1 MGRGRE
7 LVLSGAAMTPFMQ
20 RSLRN
25 LCLVLMAIAILGFS
39 IVGHYG
45 ISYDE
50 EGPLR
55 VAFENFKIVREGK
68 PYQGHLRHYGT
79 LFNMAS
85 EVAFQ
90 GKIRFS
96 GSAFPA
102 QDRFDSGSYVIA
114 PFYERLKVKRVLRF
128 LLALTTYAAVAGLV
142 AVLVGWQYAW
152 LGALLLALFPRFW
165 GHSFINSKD
174 IPLAAMITLG
184 TLLGVCFIGYLQK
197 HEKISLRIGF
207 NPVTLS
213 ALGYGVWVGLVAGV
227 RLDGS
232 IVLLFTLIAHCVS
245 GLGAESILGWFSRF
259 WGVYGVAALAWMG
272 MTLLINP
279 SAWFNPWQWF
289 WETLQFYYDEDWDLT
304 VLFDGKFIKAED
316 PPWNYLP
323 KWLSIVTP
331 EIFLLVFGL
340 GLVGLIWRYQT
351 FSRLQKACIVG
362 VLLQI
367 FALPLLVIGLRST
380 IYDEARMFLYMIP
393 GIATL
398 ATITLVWIYQWV
410 YQALAHKYLKLFAI
424 ALTIALLSPI
434 ALDMIALHPYE
445 YLYFNRSFG
454 GLVKAQGRFETDY
467 WALSMREGM
476 EWINRTVAP
485 NSTIVSSAPIYAA
498 APFARA
504 DLKVIPRE
512 AISPGKTPN
521 SFYYIAI
528 PRWDFQ
534 QQFPHCEV
542 LYQVQR
548 QGAALTQV
556 KHCH

>member
-1 MGRGRE
+1 
-7 LVLSGAAMTPFMQ
+7 MTPIQ
-20 RSLRN
+20 KSLRS

-39 IVGHYG
+39 TLGHYG

-68 PYQGHLRHYGT
+68 PYQGHLRYYGT
-79 LFNMAS
+79 LFNIAS

-90 GKIRFS
+90 GKLRFS
-96 GSAFPA
+96 GAAFPV

-114 PFYERLKVKRVLRF
+114 PFYERIKVKRVLRF
-128 LLALTTYAAVAGLV
+128 VLALATYAAVAGLV
-142 AVLVGWQYAW
+142 AILVGWQYAW
-152 LGALLLALFPRFW
+152 LGALLLAFFPRFW
-165 GHSFINSKD
+165 GHGFINSKD
-174 IPLAAMITLG
+174 IPLAAMMTLG
-184 TLLGVCFIGYLQK
+184 TLFGVYLIDYLQK
-197 HEKISLRIGF
+197 QEKISLKIGF

-213 ALGYGVWVGLVAGV
+213 ALGYGGWVGLVAGV

-232 IVLLFTLIAHCVS
+232 VVLLFTLIAHCVS
-245 GLGAESILGWFSRF
+245 SLGAEPILGWLSRF
-259 WGVYGVAALAWMG
+259 WGVYGVAALAWIG
-272 MTLLINP
+272 VTLLVNP

-304 VLFDGKFIKAED
+304 VLFNGKFVPGEEV
-316 PPWNYLP
+316 PWDYLP
-323 KWLSIVTP
+323 RWLSMITP
-331 EIFLLVFGL
+331 EVFLLGFGL
-340 GLVGLIWRYQT
+340 SLVGAIWRYQR
-351 FSRLQKACIVG
+351 FSRLQKACIVC

-367 FALPLLVIGLRST
+367 FALPLLAMSLRST

-398 ATITLVWIYQWV
+398 ATITLVWIYQ
-410 YQALAHKYLKLFAI
+410 ALARKYLKLFAI
-424 ALTIALLSPI
+424 ALVIALLSPI

-454 GLVKAQGRFETDY
+454 GLAKAQGRFETDY
-467 WALSMREGM
+467 WALSLREGM

-485 NSTIVSSAPIYAA
+485 GSTIVSSDPVYAS

-504 DLKVIPRE
+504 DLKVLPRQ
-512 AISPGKTPN
+512 AVSTGKTPD

-542 LYQVQR
+542 VHQVER
-548 QGAALTQV
+548 QGTALTQV
-556 KHCH
+556 KHCR